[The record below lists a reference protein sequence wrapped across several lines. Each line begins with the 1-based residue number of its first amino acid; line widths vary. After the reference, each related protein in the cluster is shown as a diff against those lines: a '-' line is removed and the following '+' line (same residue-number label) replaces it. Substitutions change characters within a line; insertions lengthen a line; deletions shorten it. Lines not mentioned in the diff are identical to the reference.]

1 MLSMSSSA
9 LVDVREK
16 ERKVWPWWVFGLH
29 PWECLETKQETRGG
43 LQKESNG
50 YDARLETNEGGGT
63 RVQAEAK
70 ILCNQTRHGCMSVTM
85 LNVRLQI
92 VIRN

>member
-1 MLSMSSSA
+1 MSSSA

-16 ERKVWPWWVFGLH
+16 ERKGLALVFGLH
-29 PWECLETKQETRGG
+29 PWECLGTKQENKRWIA
-43 LQKESNG
+43 KRKVMDN
-50 YDARLETNEGGGT
+50 DARLKTNEGGGT

-92 VIRN
+92 VICN